1 MYWLEGKNG
10 KNIPFECLSFDRNE
24 ERFNNKEKDWVRE
37 YYPDLKCGWSYAM
50 QCIDGGEVKVINLKK
65 KLFEAILTA
74 AEDLGDPTDPETG
87 WDVKFKRVKTG
98 PLVYNVEY
106 QLQVLKCKQRALD
119 ENEMA
124 LIAELK
130 SMDDV
135 MPRPTPDAQKKFLDE
150 IREETAN
157 VDEALAQSLL
167 CHDFVYGRLASKA
180 RSKECAQETG
190 HLIATDYFSSKFI
203 VSKVSVKCTLSVVI
217 FLTVCRAWKNWNS
230 TSRLFGK

>member
-1 MYWLEGKNG
+1 MAISFNKSKGAAQKSSITSYGYRDGDNTVRLVGDVLARYVYWIEGKNG

-74 AEDLGDPTDPETG
+74 AEDLGDPTDPQAG

-98 PLVYNVEY
+98 PLPYNVEY
-106 QLQVLKCKQRALD
+106 QLQVLKCKPRPLD
-119 ENEMA
+119 ESELA
-124 LIAELK
+124 LVETLK

-135 MPRPTPDAQKKFLDE
+135 MPRPTPDAQKALLDE
-150 IREETAN
+150 IREEGGEE
-157 VDEALAQSLL
+157 VDEEALE
-167 CHDFVYGRLASKA
+167 DEFNIG
-180 RSKECAQETG
+180 
-190 HLIATDYFSSKFI
+190 
-203 VSKVSVKCTLSVVI
+203 
-217 FLTVCRAWKNWNS
+217 
-230 TSRLFGK
+230 